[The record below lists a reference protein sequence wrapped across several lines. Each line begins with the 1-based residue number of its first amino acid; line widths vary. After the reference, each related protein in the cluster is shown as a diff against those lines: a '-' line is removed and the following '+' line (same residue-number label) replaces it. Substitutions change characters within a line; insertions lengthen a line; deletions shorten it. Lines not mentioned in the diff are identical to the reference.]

1 MKAFRPPVPLAA
13 HHQLDGFRCRSPEQT
28 EWLIEHARQAHRSG
42 TTRVFVVTEVDQP
55 VAIPSLL
62 HCWLV
67 LVSTSA
73 MKAKASVQRC
83 SLM

>member
-1 MKAFRPPVPLAA
+1 MKAFRPRMPLAA
-13 HHQLDGFRCRSPEQT
+13 HHQLDGFGCRSPEQT

-73 MKAKASVQRC
+73 MKAKASVRRC